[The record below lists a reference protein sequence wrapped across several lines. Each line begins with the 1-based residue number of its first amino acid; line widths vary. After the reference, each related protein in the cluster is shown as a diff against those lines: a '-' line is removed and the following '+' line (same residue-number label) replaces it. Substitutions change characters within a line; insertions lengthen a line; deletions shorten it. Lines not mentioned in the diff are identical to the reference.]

1 MHHAW
6 FTAAMQCKRPGVG
19 PMAQVMEPSA
29 AQLAAAVLALVNT
42 LIARQG
48 HARGLVRL
56 AQNFSFAR

>member
-1 MHHAW
+1 
-6 FTAAMQCKRPGVG
+6 MQCKRPGVG

>member
-1 MHHAW
+1 MLPAL
-6 FTAAMQCKRPGVG
+6 
-19 PMAQVMEPSA
+19 QVLEPSA

-56 AQNFSFAR
+56 AQSFSFARCGTPSPYAGQA